1 MKREDV
7 DRATS
12 KSVMTRIVEVTD
24 VQRVMTRGQTTIKS
38 LKLEEDVEGQ
48 MILNEGPVL
57 AHL

>member
-1 MKREDV
+1 
-7 DRATS
+7 
-12 KSVMTRIVEVTD
+12 MTRIVEVTD
-24 VQRVMTRGQTTIKS
+24 VQRAMTRGQTKIKS